1 MLSRSSQ
8 HATADLS
15 TGDQRRGAHGLVFGS
30 TDRNLCKIPHLRGAF
45 SARITLKRI
54 AWTVK
59 GMKTPIIYD
68 SGIGFTF
75 EGATRMERSAPT
87 RDETEKV
94 SARHASERISVSLPS
109 RREAPPEQYDYRD
122 HLVEKSDVVAAWTVA
137 IVLFFILTVVA

>member
-8 HATADLS
+8 HATAGLS
-15 TGDQRRGAHGLVFGS
+15 TSDQRRGAHGLVSGS
-30 TDRNLCKIPHLRGAF
+30 TDRNLYKIPHLRGAF
-45 SARITLKRI
+45 SASITLKRL
-54 AWTVK
+54 AWTVR

-68 SGIGFTF
+68 PGIGFTV

-109 RREAPPEQYDYRD
+109 RREAPPEQHDYRD
-122 HLVEKSDVVAAWTVA
+122 HLVEKSDVVATWAVA
-137 IVLFFILTVVA
+137 IGLFFILTVVA